1 MRASLLP
8 DNRRAQVRA
17 CGVVMQEAATVLDA
31 TGDEALMQL
40 GWDLKRL
47 TVRIYELLPQ
57 APAGESSTFNAELAR
72 RIAAAVPTQGIAG
85 AHEVTKSERRLLSEP
100 GVYIHPGAAVTVS
113 IPRSSERTPSGALTY
128 KATYG
133 SDDEPEY
140 SPGLMSSQFLEDDE
154 MSRSHL

>member
-57 APAGESSTFNAELAR
+57 APAGESSEFNAELAR

-85 AHEVTKSERRLLSEP
+85 AQ
-100 GVYIHPGAAVTVS
+100 AVT
-113 IPRSSERTPSGALTY
+113 SSERHLLRGKYESA
-128 KATYG
+128 
-133 SDDEPEY
+133 SDDDY

>member
-17 CGVVMQEAATVLDA
+17 CGVVMQEAAAVLDA

-40 GWDLKRL
+40 GWELRRL

-57 APAGESSTFNAELAR
+57 APTGESDAFNAELAR

-100 GVYIHPGAAVTVS
+100 GVHTLFASSYTGKYVTPG
-113 IPRSSERTPSGALTY
+113 E
-128 KATYG
+128 
-133 SDDEPEY
+133 DDEPEY
-140 SPGLMSSQFLEDDE
+140 APGLMSSQFLEDDE